1 MPIYEYQ
8 GQQYDIATEDHAV
21 AKAKILSYLGTQGNA
36 PAPKPTQAAASD
48 DFDFGSPM
56 GTGAEEIMAQ
66 TSKPRKVYTGS
77 VFDTQ
82 PFNPSANPAFDPME
96 AERMSRR
103 AYAEAQAAPERRV
116 QEMRATPKDVLER
129 SALKAAGDTTIGL
142 LQGMVS
148 LPKSIVDNIPFDNPL
163 SQFYKDAYEAG
174 EKSKSGYLRSK
185 NVERSANLENI
196 RKNQGELA
204 ATRAS
209 FSTMFSPSGAD
220 VVAQGTGS
228 LVPTTGLSMLNL
240 GLKSMTAMNV
250 LANAGDAAQQTA
262 AKLADMSPEQWS
274 NSAAY
279 QALREKGLNHTD
291 AVRMLAPLYALP
303 SQIMGGITGAVSGAT
318 GLEKALVKG
327 GAKTARARAGRAG
340 AELLGEE
347 FESLAPEFTG
357 NVTRRLLDD
366 KASLLDGLGQT
377 AVETLFGT
385 LPGAGLAA
393 AASKGQG
400 KQAPAATR
408 VEPTLAPQET
418 QPAVPPTVAP
428 TPPAPPTAL
437 SEVKV
442 DQAAAD
448 RRDRINAAT
457 EQLEQMGIPTD
468 NAKGIATRQ
477 VDAAL
482 TAEAKTAAIKIPE
495 GRVEE
500 ITQDLISAGV
510 APQQAA
516 IDAQNL
522 AQEEAQ
528 ADAQARAEGAQDV
541 TRPNAKPDRTSVP
554 VAEPAAPVASATGEP
569 TGAER
574 NGVVPVEQNVG
585 EPVAG
590 EVAEPATVAEA
601 PAALAETKDRLVTTH
616 DGKPWTYFFPGA
628 EVVQMQ
634 YAGAPA
640 KVVGVEE
647 TRGQPTTYE
656 LEVDVSKHPDGVDDN
671 GDRVNT
677 KTVWVTDDELN
688 RFNPPN
694 EITAPAGEAAVQAAP
709 AETIET
715 QAINPPTE
723 GVNLA
728 PETIETQQAEAQQQE
743 APAAAGV
750 TPAKRGRPAVQQTH
764 VVAENPEGGFNHV
777 ANGEVVAAYANKKQ
791 ATAAVNLAKAQD
803 KGSTE
808 LVAKN
813 QAKLDAA
820 LASQG
825 RGRPAGVKV
834 EGKEKAESISQEDK
848 VEINALE
855 SALDT
860 YNSPDSDGTQI
871 KLAAGYV
878 HDVANDKTAPEKARA
893 RARQMLEE
901 DIDPKDLPRNKRA
914 LPSKFANAPAN
925 TRFSKVTNASEA
937 VGLIADTGTLFQ
949 KEVAK
954 RLRNSVVGIKFVVLE
969 EGDAIPSEMD
979 NARGLFEY
987 NPGTNKHVIYVRGA
1001 SFGDMQGINNVTV
1014 LHELLHAATAKRI
1027 EAGLFGGTKNAQL
1040 TKFMDEM
1047 QTLMKRVEAAYESGV
1062 RRGIIPAELQDL
1074 VEADAENTKYD
1085 ENDNPKFEIFNS
1097 PHEFLAYGMSS
1108 DEFQRFLMRIRGT
1121 RTSET
1126 GFSKFVNTIRDL
1138 FSVKPSEATAF
1149 TDLVN
1154 ITDDVLNTNA
1164 GAAPTQRQAFQQKKK
1179 KFTPPVFDE
1188 KEDIRARRS
1197 AKKLARDTQIAKAK
1211 VAASREGNIDEA
1223 TKEMQEARDPNEA
1236 NNVLARFWTWASYGA
1251 KEQLV
1256 KLPTFDVLAKLAADK
1271 GVPAL
1276 MQVDTQLG
1284 QMLGMSQKFLGGASQ
1299 MIDMLKRG
1307 FKEDPNLDRAKFENF
1322 VYETTLAEID
1332 PSDPNAVERNKNL
1345 DKDYKDLGPVGQR
1358 MYKQLKSYY
1367 ESIIELYS
1375 DLLDAQISN
1384 IQGMSP
1390 EEKSNLMLVLRKTFE
1405 AKARIT
1411 PFFPLVRR
1419 GDYWLAIGEGADR
1432 KFYMFESR
1440 FDRNNKAKELA
1451 ARQGDSLEDLLFQ
1464 QKFEQGN
1471 DLGSLRAASKDSS
1484 AMLKQVFEAIDKM
1497 DFGAEGSNAAT
1508 AKEGLKDAVYQ
1519 VYLTTMPEQSFRRQ
1533 FTHRKGRTGFSTD
1546 LQRNIATTAS
1556 KQAIQLSRLKYAPML
1571 RNALS
1576 QARDSI
1582 REREELSPFVQE
1594 AEKRIN
1600 LALSGQ
1606 SGGLGEAVAGV
1617 ANKASYFWYLSGV
1630 SSALIQ
1636 PASVFISGLPIL
1648 AANHNNATGAGLELA
1663 KMATLV
1669 NQYSVFRKN
1678 IDGTTS
1684 LVAPSLAN
1692 NKSLPADE
1700 RKAVSEMVSRGVTQ
1714 STYASLVWGYKSMST
1729 EAYEGI
1735 RGKGKQLANLMVGA
1749 LMHNTERLSREA
1761 VYLASYRLGRKR
1773 GLSYDEA
1780 VQQAADDT
1788 NEALGNYDITNRP
1801 RYMQQGLGKVAFQ
1814 FKMYPLQ
1821 MTLLML
1827 TNFKKM
1833 LPFLNKEGKKEAVTK
1848 FFGMMGTSF
1857 LAGGAANMAL
1867 FSPIMGLL
1875 GWAWSAMGKDDDWP
1889 EDLKSL
1895 SFETWFKTV
1904 FLPEKLGDISV
1915 GGVPLSDLVE
1925 RGPVNALTGWEI
1937 GSRIGLNDLWG
1948 RDSKETKTSRDSAIA
1963 FMLDRFGG
1971 PTVSL
1976 GLSFAD
1982 AYDAYAMGDYQKM
1995 TEKLLPAALR
2005 NLVVTNRMAN
2015 EGMKT
2020 ARGMELVA
2028 KDDVKMGELI
2038 GQAIGFQPD
2047 LLSATQVNSFKLT
2060 GIEQRI
2066 VNQRTMILNKLDF
2079 EHRKDTDEGDERFER
2094 IMDTELPKFNAKYPS
2109 YGIDPDAIIKSL
2121 ELKAE
2126 QRAGARAGVVA
2137 TEKNVPLIE
2146 EATDTMEARLDKRA
2160 AEMKARREKAK

>member
-1 MPIYEYQ
+1 MALQTATNPQTGESVALVNGNWQPIAQTATNPQTGERVGLIGNEWMPLP
-8 GQQYDIATEDHAV
+8 GA
-21 AKAKILSYLGTQGNA
+21 
-36 PAPKPTQAAASD
+36 APKPVTPTAKPASD

-66 TSKPRKVYTGS
+66 ANKPKKVYTGS

-82 PFNPSANPAFDPME
+82 PFNPPANPPFNPV
-96 AERMSRR
+96 
-103 AYAEAQAAPERRV
+103 EAQAVPERRV
-116 QEMRATPKDVLER
+116 QEMRATPKSVFER
-129 SALKAAGDTTIGL
+129 SALKAAGDTTIGI

-148 LPKSIVDNIPFDNPL
+148 IPKSIVDNIPFDNPL
-163 SQFYKDAYEAG
+163 SQFYKDAYKAG
-174 EKSKSGYLRSK
+174 EESKSGYLRSK

-209 FSTMFSPSGAD
+209 FNTMFSPTGAD
-220 VVAQGTGS
+220 IIAQGAGS
-228 LVPTTGLSMLNL
+228 LVPLMGLSVLDF
-240 GLKSMTAMNV
+240 GAKSMTAMNV

-262 AKLADMSPEQWS
+262 AKMADLSPEQWS

-279 QALREKGLNHTD
+279 QTLREKGLDHKD

-303 SQIMGGITGAVSGAT
+303 AQVVAGITGKISGST

-357 NVTRRLLDD
+357 NVTQRLLDD

-400 KQAPAATR
+400 KQTAEAPATPSAPPVAQTEIP
-408 VEPTLAPQET
+408 VAPTPPETPAP
-418 QPAVPPTVAP
+418 PVAPPVAP

-442 DQAAAD
+442 DEAAGA
-448 RRDRINAAT
+448 RRDRINEAT

-522 AQEEAQ
+522 AQAEAE
-528 ADAQARAEGAQDV
+528 ADAKAETEGAQDV
-541 TRPNAKPDRTSVP
+541 TRLNAEPDRAGVP
-554 VAEPAAPVASATGEP
+554 VAGEAAPAPSTTGEP
-569 TGAER
+569 TAVER
-574 NGVVPVEQNVG
+574 DGVVPAEQNVG

-590 EVAEPATVAEA
+590 EIVKPTPVAAEEKSRELHDKASSLIKAKASQEEISAAIEEATAFDAENKVGLSVPLESAAKAA
-601 PAALAETKDRLVTTH
+601 PTEIT
-616 DGKPWTYFFPGA
+616 
-628 EVVQMQ
+628 
-634 YAGAPA
+634 
-640 KVVGVEE
+640 
-647 TRGQPTTYE
+647 
-656 LEVDVSKHPDGVDDN
+656 
-671 GDRVNT
+671 T
-677 KTVWVTDDELN
+677 KT
-688 RFNPPN
+688 
-694 EITAPAGEAAVQAAP
+694 
-709 AETIET
+709 
-715 QAINPPTE
+715 E
-723 GVNLA
+723 GTPSA
-728 PETIETQQAEAQQQE
+728 TETIETQQAETQGQE

-750 TPAKRGRPAVQQTH
+750 APAKRGRPAVQQTH
-764 VVAENPEGGFNHV
+764 VVAANPEGGFNHV
-777 ANGEVVAAYANKKQ
+777 SSGEVVATYANKKQ
-791 ATAAVNLAKAQD
+791 ATAAIDLAKAQD
-803 KGSTE
+803 KGDAA
-808 LVAKN
+808 LIAKN
-813 QAKLDAA
+813 QTRLDAA

-825 RGRPAGVKV
+825 RGRPAGTKTEGGTKRITATVK
-834 EGKEKAESISQEDK
+834 ADLADLDS
-848 VEINALE
+848 ALE
-855 SALDT
+855 A
-860 YNSPDSDGTQI
+860 YNSPDSSDKKVRESAEYI
-871 KLAAGYV
+871 YE
-878 HDVANDKTAPEKARA
+878 VANDAGESDVVRNHAQQMVNDQIAEEHIPSGAKPSASTAKIKAA
-893 RARQMLEE
+893 LAATG
-901 DIDPKDLPRNKRA
+901 KRA
-914 LPSKFANAPAN
+914 LPSKFTNAPAN
-925 TRFSKVTNASEA
+925 TDFGKVTNASEA
-937 VGLIADTGTLFQ
+937 VGLVVKTGTLFQ
-949 KEVAK
+949 KFVAQ
-954 RLRNSVVGIKFVVLE
+954 RLRSSVVGIKFVVLE
-969 EGDAIPSEMD
+969 KGDAIPDEMD

-1014 LHELLHAATAKRI
+1014 LHELLHAATARRI
-1027 EAGLFGGTKNAQL
+1027 EAGLSGGPKNVQL

-1062 RRGIIPAELQDL
+1062 RRGIISAELQDL

-1108 DEFQRFLMRIRGT
+1108 DEFQRFLMRIKGT

-1126 GFSKFVNTIRDL
+1126 GFTKFVTNIRDL
-1138 FSVKPSEATAF
+1138 FGVKSSEATAF

-1154 ITDDVLNTNA
+1154 ITDDVLNTTA
-1164 GAAPTQRQAFQQKKK
+1164 GVAPTQRQAFQQKKK
-1179 KFTPPVFDE
+1179 FKPPVFDE

-1211 VAASREGNIDEA
+1211 VAASREGNIGEA
-1223 TKEMQEARDPNEA
+1223 TEEMQKARDPVA
-1236 NNVLARFWTWASYGA
+1236 AREIIASKWDDLSYA
-1251 KEQLV
+1251 VREQIV
-1256 KLPTFDVLAKLAADK
+1256 KLPTFDFLVKLAADK
-1271 GVPAL
+1271 GVPTL
-1276 MQVDTQLG
+1276 LQVDTQLG
-1284 QMLGMSQKFLGGASQ
+1284 QMLGMSQKFLGGANQ

-1307 FKEDPNLDRAKFENF
+1307 FKEDSSLSRTKFEDF
-1322 VYETTLAEID
+1322 VYATTLAEID
-1332 PSDPNAVERNKNL
+1332 PSDPNAVERSKDL
-1345 DKDYKDLGPVGQR
+1345 DKDYKALGAVGQR

-1375 DLLDAQISN
+1375 DLLDAQINN

-1390 EEKSNLMLVLRKTFE
+1390 DEKSNLMLVLRKTFE

-1419 GDYWLAIGEGADR
+1419 GDYWLAIGEGAER
-1432 KFYMFESR
+1432 QFYLFETR
-1440 FDRNNKAKELA
+1440 ADRNAKAKELA

-1497 DFGAEGSNAAT
+1497 EFGGADSNAAK

-1576 QARDSI
+1576 QAKDSI

-1606 SGGLGEAVAGV
+1606 SGGIGEAVAGV

-1648 AANHNNATGAGLELA
+1648 AANHNNAVGAGLELA

-1684 LVAPSLAN
+1684 IVAPSLAN

-1700 RKAVSEMVSRGVTQ
+1700 RKAISEMVSRGVTQ

-1729 EAYEGI
+1729 EANEGV

-1801 RYMQQGLGKVAFQ
+1801 RFMQQGLGRVAFQ

-1821 MTLLML
+1821 MTLLLL

-1833 LPFLNKEGKKEAVTK
+1833 LPYLNKEGKKEAATK

-1857 LAGGAANMAL
+1857 LAGGVANMAL

-1875 GWAWSAMGKDDDWP
+1875 GWAWGAMGKDDDWP
-1889 EDLKSL
+1889 EELKGL
-1895 SFETWFKTV
+1895 NFEVWFKTV

-1925 RGPVNALTGWEI
+1925 RGPLNALTGWEI
-1937 GSRIGLNDLWG
+1937 SSRIGLNDLWG

-1963 FMLDRFGG
+1963 FMLDHIAG
-1971 PTVSL
+1971 PTGSL
-1976 GLSFAD
+1976 VLSFAD

-1995 TEKLLPAALR
+1995 QEKLLPAAAR
-2005 NLVVTNRMAN
+2005 NLSVTNRIAN

-2020 ARGMELVA
+2020 ARGMELVT
-2028 KDDVKMGELI
+2028 KDDVKLGELI

-2066 VNQRTMILNKLDF
+2066 VNQRAMILNKLDF
-2079 EHRKDTDEGDERFER
+2079 QYRQDTDAADEKFDKILE
-2094 IMDTELPKFNAKYPS
+2094 DEVTKFNTKYPS
-2109 YGIDPDAIIKSL
+2109 YALDPDAIVSSL
-2121 ELKAE
+2121 EKKAE
-2126 QRAGARAGVVA
+2126 QRAGSRAGVIA
-2137 TEKNVPLIE
+2137 TEKNVPIIE
-2146 EATDTMEARLDKRA
+2146 QATDTMEARLDRRA
-2160 AEMKARREKAK
+2160 AEMKARREKDK

>member
-1 MPIYEYQ
+1 MALQTATNPQTGESVALVNGNWQPITQ
-8 GQQYDIATEDHAV
+8 TATNPKTGESV
-21 AKAKILSYLGTQGNA
+21 GLIGNEWVPIPGA
-36 PAPKPTQAAASD
+36 APKPTQAAASG

-66 TSKPRKVYTGS
+66 ASKPRKVYTGS

-82 PFNPSANPAFDPME
+82 PFNPPFDPAE

-103 AYAEAQAAPERRV
+103 AYAEEQAAPERRV

-129 SALKAAGDTTIGL
+129 SAVKAAGDTTIGI

-148 LPKSIVDNIPFDNPL
+148 FPKSIVDNIPFDNPL

-209 FSTMFSPSGAD
+209 FNTMFSPSGAD
-220 VVAQGTGS
+220 VVAQGAGS

-240 GLKSMTAMNV
+240 GLKSMTAMNA

-279 QALREKGLNHTD
+279 QTLREKGLNHTD

-385 LPGAGLAA
+385 IPGATLAA
-393 AASKGQG
+393 AKSKGHG
-400 KQAPAATR
+400 KPAPAATR

-418 QPAVPPTVAP
+418 QPAVSPAVLPTEAPPTVLP
-428 TPPAPPTAL
+428 TEAPPAVSPTVAEPTEQVQAIADRLQQERGLSRKTAL
-437 SEVKV
+437 AMAE
-442 DQAAAD
+442 
-448 RRDRINAAT
+448 
-457 EQLEQMGIPTD
+457 
-468 NAKGIATRQ
+468 RQ
-477 VDAAL
+477 V
-482 TAEAKTAAIKIPE
+482 
-495 GRVEE
+495 G
-500 ITQDLISAGV
+500 
-510 APQQAA
+510 
-516 IDAQNL
+516 AQV
-522 AQEEAQ
+522 QPTT
-528 ADAQARAEGAQDV
+528 EGAQDV
-541 TRPNAKPDRTSVP
+541 TRPNAEPDRTGVP
-554 VAEPAAPVASATGEP
+554 VAEPAAPVASTTGES

-574 NGVVPVEQNVG
+574 NGVVPAEQNVG

-590 EVAEPATVAEA
+590 ETTKPTTVEVTPVTLTKGQQKLREALDSNGRIFIDSRDEAGKITYYAKGVGSVSADFQVELQLTPEEKRAARIAEGDMELADTQEERNAAKQALEDA
-601 PAALAETKDRLVTTH
+601 LRPAADR
-616 DGKPWTYFFPGA
+616 A
-628 EVVQMQ
+628 
-634 YAGAPA
+634 
-640 KVVGVEE
+640 
-647 TRGQPTTYE
+647 
-656 LEVDVSKHPDGVDDN
+656 
-671 GDRVNT
+671 T
-677 KTVWVTDDELN
+677 KT
-688 RFNPPN
+688 PN
-694 EITAPAGEAAVQAAP
+694 ETTTPAGEAAVQAAP
-709 AETIET
+709 AETTET
-715 QAINPPTE
+715 QVTNPPTE

-728 PETIETQQAEAQQQE
+728 TETPEAQQAEAQQQE
-743 APAAAGV
+743 APAAAEV

-777 ANGEVVAAYANKKQ
+777 ANGEVVATYANKKQ
-791 ATAAVNLAKAQD
+791 ATAAVNLAKAQA
-803 KGSTE
+803 KGDAE
-808 LVAKN
+808 LIAKN

-834 EGKEKAESISQEDK
+834 EGKEKVSQKDK

-860 YNSPDSDGTQI
+860 YNSPDSDETQI
-871 KLAAGYV
+871 KLAAGYI

-914 LPSKFANAPAN
+914 LPAKFSNAPAN
-925 TRFSKVTNASEA
+925 TKFNKATNASEA
-937 VGLIADTGTLFQ
+937 IGLIIKKGTLFHVA
-949 KEVAK
+949 VAK
-954 RLRNSVVGIKFVVLE
+954 LLRNYVVNVKFKVLE
-969 EGDAIPSEMD
+969 RGDTIPPEMYG
-979 NARGLFEY
+979 ARGLFTYDPATRER
-987 NPGTNKHVIYVRGA
+987 VIYVRGE

-1014 LHELLHAATAKRI
+1014 LHELLHAATFTRI
-1027 EAGLFGGTKNAQL
+1027 EAGLSGGPKNAQL
-1040 TKFMDEM
+1040 TKFMDEL
-1047 QTLMKRVEAAYESGV
+1047 QALMKKVEAAYDSAV
-1062 RRGIIPAELQDL
+1062 HRGTVSSQLQDL
-1074 VEADAENTKYD
+1074 IEAGEKDFDLKTRK
-1085 ENDNPKFEIFNS
+1085 PRFEIFTS
-1097 PHEFLAYGMSS
+1097 PHEFLSYGMSA
-1108 DEFQRFLMRIRGT
+1108 DEFQHFLMSIEGERKN
-1121 RTSET
+1121 ET
-1126 GFSKFVNTIRDL
+1126 GFSKFVSDIRDL
-1138 FSVKPSEATAF
+1138 FGIKAGEATAF
-1149 TDLVN
+1149 SDLVN

-1164 GAAPTQRQAFQQKKK
+1164 GAAPTEKMSFQQKKK

-1197 AKKLARDTQIAKAK
+1197 AKKLARTGQIAKAK
-1211 VAASREGNIDEA
+1211 VAASREGNIGEA
-1223 TKEMQEARDPNEA
+1223 TAEMQATRDPVAVREI
-1236 NNVLARFWTWASYGA
+1236 LAAKWDSLSYVA
-1251 KEQLV
+1251 REQLV

-1276 MQVDTQLG
+1276 MQVNTHLEH
-1284 QMLGMSQKFLGGASQ
+1284 MLGMSQKFLGGASQ

-1307 FKEDPNLDRAKFENF
+1307 FKEDPKLDRAKFEDF
-1322 VYETTLAEID
+1322 VYETTLARID

-1345 DKDYKDLGPVGQR
+1345 DKEYKALGPVGQR

-1405 AKARIT
+1405 TKARIT

-1432 KFYMFESR
+1432 EFFMYETR
-1440 FDRNNKAKELA
+1440 EERNNKAKELA
-1451 ARQGDSLEDLLFQ
+1451 ARRGDSLDDLLFQ

-1484 AMLKQVFEAIDKM
+1484 IMLKQVFEAIDKM
-1497 DFGAEGSNAAT
+1497 EIGGADSNPAA

-1533 FTHRKGRTGFSTD
+1533 FTHRKDRTGFSTD

-1576 QARDSI
+1576 QAKDSI

-1648 AANHNNATGAGLELA
+1648 AANHNNAVGAGLELA
-1663 KMATLV
+1663 KMSTLV

-1700 RKAVSEMVSRGVTQ
+1700 RKAISEMVSRGVTQ

-1729 EAYEGI
+1729 EANEGI
-1735 RGKGKQLANLMVGA
+1735 RGKGKRLANLMVGA

-1801 RYMQQGLGKVAFQ
+1801 RFMQQGLGKVAFQ

-1833 LPFLNKEGKKEAVTK
+1833 LPFLNKEGKKEAATK

-1857 LAGGAANMAL
+1857 LAGGVANMAL

-1889 EDLKSL
+1889 EELKGL
-1895 SFETWFKTV
+1895 NFEIWFKTV

-1925 RGPVNALTGWEI
+1925 RGPLNALTGWEI
-1937 GSRIGLNDLWG
+1937 ASRIGLNDLWG

-1971 PTVSL
+1971 PTASL

-2005 NLVVTNRMAN
+2005 NLAVTNRMAN
-2015 EGMKT
+2015 EGMNT
-2020 ARGMELVA
+2020 ARGIELVA
-2028 KDDVKMGELI
+2028 KDDVKLGELI

-2066 VNQRTMILNKLDF
+2066 INQRTMILNKLDF

-2094 IMDTELPKFNAKYPS
+2094 IVDNELLKFNAKYPS
-2109 YGIDPDAIIKSL
+2109 YEIDTDAVLKSL
-2121 ELKAE
+2121 ELKAD
-2126 QRAGARAGVVA
+2126 QRASSRAGVVV
-2137 TEKNVPLIE
+2137 TEKNIPLIE